1 MREFIPV
8 KVLAV
13 LDILHKSGYSAY
25 LVGGCVRDVL
35 MNREPKDWDIT
46 TNANPDQIQA
56 LYPKTV
62 YENDFGT
69 VFVINEEEPCESA
82 FREIQITPYRTE
94 GGYSDARHPDSVSF
108 NATLQDDLS
117 RRDFTINAIAF
128 DPILNDVVDPFGG
141 IKDIKDMSIRT
152 VGNPNE
158 RFQEDAL
165 RLMRCVRF
173 HVQLGFNVS
182 RETFEALK
190 SNYSLLSK
198 VSCERIRDEFNKI
211 ISSPNPMQGINVL
224 RETQLLQYISKD
236 LMDSYGIGQNRS
248 HIYDVYEHLVRACQF
263 AADNGWEFHVRLA
276 ALFHD
281 IGKPPT
287 KRFDAAQKEHTFYG
301 HEVVGARITER
312 FMRNMKYDNDIINKV
327 VKLIRYHMFFS
338 DTDQITLSAV
348 RRIIRNVS
356 PELIW
361 DLMKVRRCDR
371 IGMGRA
377 KEDPY
382 RLRKYEAMI
391 EEALRD
397 PISVSQLKIDGNTIM
412 KTFDVKPGPRI
423 GWTLNALMEEV
434 LEDPQKNTQ
443 EFLVKRATEL
453 LDLSDAELK
462 KLGEAG
468 KEKQKELE
476 EAEVAALH
484 AKHKVRK
491 GN

>member
-1 MREFIPV
+1 MREYIPK
-8 KVLAV
+8 KVLNT
-13 LDILHKSGYSAY
+13 LDVLHKAGYSAY

-46 TNANPDQIQA
+46 TNANPEQIQG

-69 VFVINEEEPCESA
+69 VFVIDENEPTESI
-82 FREIQITPYRTE
+82 FREIQITPYRLE
-94 GGYSDARHPDSVSF
+94 GGYSDARHPDVVSF
-108 NATLQDDLS
+108 NASLEDDLS

-128 DPILNDVVDPFGG
+128 DPILNDIVDPYGG
-141 IKDIKDMSIRT
+141 IKDIKDMSIKT
-152 VGNPNE
+152 VGNPSD

-173 HVQLGFNVS
+173 HVQLGFDVS

-211 ISSPNPMQGINVL
+211 ILSPSPMKGINVL

-236 LMDSYGIGQNRS
+236 LVDSYGIGQNRS

-281 IGKPPT
+281 IGKPAT
-287 KRFDAAQKEHTFYG
+287 KRWDAAQNEHTFYG
-301 HEVVGARITER
+301 HEVVGAKIAER
-312 FMRNMKYDNDIINKV
+312 FMRNMKYDNDMINKV

-434 LEDPQKNTQ
+434 LEDPQKNTN

-491 GN
+491 EK